1 MNHGEHRGHRAVLWS
16 SVLSVVSV
24 VWVILAAGAAE
35 AQILIPEE
43 TPSATHTVS
52 GSILLDRT
60 GFPKERLLV
69 RLSTSSGM
77 GGPEEFADSSGRFEF
92 KNVPAGEYVVTVR
105 APADSLFEDG
115 TAKIRIYKSSDS
127 RNYSVN
133 VTLPLRKSVVTTTH
147 APGTVTADPDAAVP
161 KKARDAYR
169 RGVDA
174 AGKGKGDEAVEKF
187 REALGL
193 APDYRAALNDL
204 GVELLKLDR
213 STEALPPLRRAVE
226 LGPDAFAP
234 RLNLTLALLATDD
247 LEGATASAARA
258 LELRSDSS
266 RALCAA
272 GQIALRRGN
281 TLDAVAYLRRALDA
295 GDEMQAAAAFWLGR
309 AHETAGDVAS
319 AVEAYRRVTYLEPTG
334 SRSDEAHARLK
345 ALGAE

>member
-1 MNHGEHRGHRAVLWS
+1 MDHGAHRGHRAVLWS
-16 SVLSVVSV
+16 SVLSVV
-24 VWVILAAGAAE
+24 WVILAAGVAE
-35 AQILIPEE
+35 AQITIPAEV
-43 TPSATHTVS
+43 PSATHTVS

-77 GGPEEFADSSGRFEF
+77 GGPEEFADSSGRFVF
-92 KNVPAGEYVVTVR
+92 KNVPAGEYVVTVL
-105 APADSLFEDG
+105 APADSQFGDG
-115 TAKIRIYKSSDS
+115 TAKIRIYESQDS

-133 VTLPLRKSVVTTTH
+133 VTLPLRRGVATTH
-147 APGTVTADPDAAVP
+147 APGTVTVDPDAAVP

-213 STEALPPLRRAVE
+213 SGEALPPLRRAVE

-234 RLNLTLALLATDD
+234 RLNLTLALMATDD

-281 TLDAVAYLRRALDA
+281 TIDAVAFLRRALDA

-309 AHETAGDVAS
+309 AHEAAGDVAS

-345 ALGAE
+345 ALGGE